1 MVWDCKFRQL
11 STELRALIDVKNV
24 SALYLE
30 HFLIDFFQAWEL
42 ILGMS
47 FWIADGLILPN
58 THRVIWP

>member
-30 HFLIDFFQAWEL
+30 HFLIDFLQAWEL

-47 FWIADGLILPN
+47 FWIADG
-58 THRVIWP
+58 